1 MPMKSAKTTLRS
13 RTPVRLPI
21 VGSLALAVGFALAA
35 ILDASDVL
43 PGEIAT
49 VLTRADESRPEGML
63 THCLCPP
70 TGVARGI
77 QLGLLMLLLGGLPAA
92 IVACVLARPRS
103 QHERRWSDGWGNVF
117 LGGLVFQL
125 SSVAFT
131 AFVLFLLGWAALE
144 SAVHAE
150 EVFSYGSVLVM
161 SLVCGIPGL
170 RAWRVLQ
177 FEVDEPLTSISVYLR
192 AR

>member
-1 MPMKSAKTTLRS
+1 MKSRKPTSRS
-13 RTPVRLPI
+13 RISLCLPI
-21 VGSLALAVGFALAA
+21 VGGLALAVSFAFAAVLAT
-35 ILDASDVL
+35 SDVL
-43 PGEIAT
+43 TGDVAT
-49 VLTRADESRPEGML
+49 VLARGEESRPEGML
-63 THCLCPP
+63 TICLCPP

-92 IVACVLARPRS
+92 IVACVLVRPGS
-103 QHERRWSDGWGNVF
+103 QHERRWSEAWGNVF

-131 AFVLFLLGWAALE
+131 AFVLFLLGWAAME

-150 EVFSYGSVLVM
+150 EALSYGIVLVM
-161 SLVCGIPGL
+161 SVACGIPGL

-177 FEVDEPLTSISVYLR
+177 FEVDEPLTSISAYLR